1 MKRNLKK
8 GMCAVVLAAMLAT
21 SVTACG
27 GKKADSTEA
36 ATTTETTAAESK
48 AEETTSEEA
57 KTEAAE
63 TEKKE
68 TEAKADALEGSLTE
82 EEYLNKTEE
91 LAQTMTDTMTK
102 AQEDLAKLEAD
113 DVDGAKALI
122 EGMKAPFVEFA
133 AVQAPE
139 KYAAAQAK
147 YKSGCEAM
155 VEYLDILLDTME
167 MSASGKTPS
176 QEETQKLVEDMTNA
190 ITTAHNDLTEAG
202 NLLIEAAG
210 SELVEETSAAETSA
224 EAK

>member
-36 ATTTETTAAESK
+36 ATTAETTVAETKAEESK
-48 AEETTSEEA
+48 VEETTSEEA

-68 TEAKADALEGSLTE
+68 TEAKADAAKGSLTE

-167 MSASGKTPS
+167 MSASGK
-176 QEETQKLVEDMTNA
+176 
-190 ITTAHNDLTEAG
+190 IGRAH
-202 NLLIEAAG
+202 
-210 SELVEETSAAETSA
+210 V
-224 EAK
+224 